1 VSINVLMAGTF
12 DRDFPRNR
20 VLKSL
25 LEREGIE
32 VRVLQ
37 YELWGSDRLIHVDR
51 SKLRLLV
58 RLATAYARLLWGL
71 ARVERPD
78 LVLFGYP
85 GYFDVPM
92 LAAVAK
98 ARRIPIVFDP
108 FVSLFDTLVKD
119 RGLRAPTS
127 AAGRFSRV
135 VDRVSCRLA
144 NLVLVDTPSHGDY
157 FVQATGISADR
168 VRVLWLGAQ
177 EDVFRPQPGI
187 EPTPGLVVFHGT
199 FIPLQGLPTIIRAA
213 KLLED
218 KRIRFRIVGDGQ
230 ERPAIEQLVRDLA
243 VSNVELVGR
252 VPREQVP
259 REIASASLCFGI
271 FGTSEKA
278 GRVVPNKLF
287 ECLAVGRPVVTADT
301 PAIRT
306 AFSGE
311 VEVVPPGDPE
321 ALAAKI
327 ESLLADPERLDELS
341 SAGRA
346 RFERD
351 YSEVA
356 LGRQLRGYIE
366 ELVGRS
372 PTGHREAGPGR

>member
-1 VSINVLMAGTF
+1 MAGTF

-37 YELWGSDRLIHVDR
+37 HELWGSDRLIHVDR
-51 SKLRLLV
+51 SKPVLLA
-58 RLATAYARLLWGL
+58 RLAAAYARLIWGL
-71 ARVERPD
+71 ARAERPD
-78 LVLFGYP
+78 VILVGYP

-92 LAAVAK
+92 LAPIAK
-98 ARRIPIVFDP
+98 LRRIPIVFDP
-108 FVSLFDTLVKD
+108 FVSLFDTLVGD
-119 RGLRAPTS
+119 RGLRGPNSTE
-127 AAGRFSRV
+127 GRLSRV
-135 VDRVSCRLA
+135 ADRVACRLA
-144 NLVLVDTPSHGDY
+144 NLVLVDTPSHADY
-157 FVQATGISADR
+157 FVQATGISANR

-187 EPTPGLVVFHGT
+187 EPTPELVVFHGT

-213 KLLED
+213 KLLEE
-218 KRIRFRIVGDGQ
+218 KGIRFRIVGDGQ
-230 ERPAIEQLVRDLA
+230 ERSAIEKLVQDLA

-259 REIASASLCFGI
+259 REIAAASLCFGI

-327 ESLLADPERLDELS
+327 ESLLATPERLDELS
-341 SAGRA
+341 FAGRR

-372 PTGHREAGPGR
+372 PSEGPPRG